1 MNKSYTVDSTCND
14 MRIDRWTRLKIG
26 KIPQGLIEKYLRSG
40 KIKINKKKIKSSTK
54 VKTND
59 IVNFFNLDFKETI
72 VQKKIKF
79 KPSKEII
86 KSNEDQ
92 IIDNNENFVVLN
104 KSSGISVQ
112 GGTKSKKNLV
122 DIFAKSEIFQ
132 GTKPYSVH
140 RLDKDTSG
148 VFIMAKTR
156 ESAQLLTS
164 LFRLRKVHKT
174 YLAICHGELNIDAG
188 EWNDDLIRYDG
199 DKKIIEKAAEAA
211 RARIAAKKARELVR
225 KKSGLGSTT
234 LPGKLADCSNKDPL
248 QCELFLVEG
257 DSAGG
262 TAKQGRDRRTQ
273 AILPLRGKVINSEK
287 AREDK
292 LLANNEIQSIITA
305 LGCGFGED
313 EDDPSSFNPEKL
325 RYHKIVIMTD
335 ADVDGSHIRT
345 LLLTFF
351 WRKMK
356 SLVQGGF
363 LYMAMPPLYK
373 MKQGKK
379 ERYAYTDEERDQVL
393 QRMESENKAKIDIQR
408 YKGLGEMNA
417 EQRWDTTMNAETR
430 TLMQVTVD
438 HIMEEETNIR
448 FRELMG
454 TEVEHRRSFITERA
468 KFATNI
474 DI

>member
-1 MNKSYTVDSTCND
+1 MRKSYTVDSTCND

-59 IVNFFNLDFKETI
+59 IVSFFNLDFKETI

-79 KPSKEII
+79 EPSKEII

-92 IIDNNENFVVLN
+92 IIDNNNNFVVLN

-174 YLAICHGELNIDAG
+174 YLAICHGELNKDSG

-199 DKKIIEKAAEAA
+199 EKKIIEKAKTIYRVLDKNSEATLV
-211 RARIAAKKARELVR
+211 ELKQITGR
-225 KKSGLGSTT
+225 KHQLRKQLYALGQPIFGDIKYKLSNSSKGLNKNLMLHSYQIKFIIDDVKHTYTALLPDYFRKLLKTKRLRFSGL
-234 LPGKLADCSNKDPL
+234 K
-248 QCELFLVEG
+248 
-257 DSAGG
+257 
-262 TAKQGRDRRTQ
+262 
-273 AILPLRGKVINSEK
+273 
-287 AREDK
+287 
-292 LLANNEIQSIITA
+292 
-305 LGCGFGED
+305 
-313 EDDPSSFNPEKL
+313 
-325 RYHKIVIMTD
+325 
-335 ADVDGSHIRT
+335 
-345 LLLTFF
+345 
-351 WRKMK
+351 
-356 SLVQGGF
+356 
-363 LYMAMPPLYK
+363 
-373 MKQGKK
+373 
-379 ERYAYTDEERDQVL
+379 
-393 QRMESENKAKIDIQR
+393 
-408 YKGLGEMNA
+408 
-417 EQRWDTTMNAETR
+417 
-430 TLMQVTVD
+430 
-438 HIMEEETNIR
+438 
-448 FRELMG
+448 
-454 TEVEHRRSFITERA
+454 
-468 KFATNI
+468 
-474 DI
+474 